1 MAVPKHKLSRSRT
14 RKRRSQWKLSAPN
27 WVECPRC
34 HQDRLPHHVCPHCGY
49 YNGRIVVQ
57 HQD

>member
-14 RKRRSQWKLSAPN
+14 RKRRSTWKLTAPQ

-34 HQDRLPHHVCPHCGY
+34 HQDRMPHRVCPHCGY
-49 YNGRIVVQ
+49 YAGRIVINFEE
-57 HQD
+57 